1 VLTLVYSRVDADGDL
16 REVRIAVASAVIET
30 SNVLRV
36 LMRVSGLAVGPSGPD
51 RPGFMNGF

>member
-16 REVRIAVASAVIET
+16 REVRIVASAVIET